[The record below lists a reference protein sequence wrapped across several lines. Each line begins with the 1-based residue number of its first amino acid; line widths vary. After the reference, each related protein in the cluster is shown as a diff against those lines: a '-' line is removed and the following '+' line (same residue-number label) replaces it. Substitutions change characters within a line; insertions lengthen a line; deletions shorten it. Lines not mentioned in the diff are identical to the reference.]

1 MQFGL
6 PEGQYR
12 GLKSVVKKSDRCR
25 CELKMSD
32 KSELLIAVL
41 SWLLVLGLVAAL
53 IGEAIR

>member
-1 MQFGL
+1 
-6 PEGQYR
+6 
-12 GLKSVVKKSDRCR
+12 
-25 CELKMSD
+25 MSD